1 MKLHS
6 IICLVALIASVAD
19 AFTTSIQS
27 RPRRALISSRKSTAI
42 RADADSADGETKS
55 KKKVTKKKK
64 AVKTKAPVKA
74 KKAASDVETFRKPEF
89 VSSIAEKTG
98 MSKVDSEAAL
108 AAVLDTISENVAQ
121 GKRISMLGF
130 GTFKLT
136 HRAARK
142 GRNPKTGEEI
152 QIKASKTPSFSA
164 GKAFKEKCNE

>member
-108 AAVLDTISENVAQ
+108 AAVLDTISEVSILCIPVLCIILSLISGLIFSNCIYTECCSRKAYFNVGIWYLQAHPPC
-121 GKRISMLGF
+121 S
-130 GTFKLT
+130 
-136 HRAARK
+136 
-142 GRNPKTGEEI
+142 
-152 QIKASKTPSFSA
+152 S
-164 GKAFKEKCNE
+164 